1 MEYTKIPHLSFSL
14 DMHNI
19 LNSSDYEHASKQ
31 QLCCL
36 LLMKKMEN
44 VLFQMSVLQKNK
56 DKFIKPRH
64 IRMIF
69 SCILLVKP
77 FLPLHQF
84 CQCLDP
90 AFIIL
95 CKTSMV
101 KAQPIMPLMY
111 NGRYDQW

>member
-1 MEYTKIPHLSFSL
+1 MEYTKIPHLSFSR

-19 LNSSDYEHASKQ
+19 LNSSDYEHTLKQ
-31 QLCCL
+31 QFCWL
-36 LLMKKMEN
+36 LLMKN
-44 VLFQMSVLQKNK
+44 GIFCILIVSYAKNK

-69 SCILLVKP
+69 FLFLVGKSHS
-77 FLPLHQF
+77 FHYINF

-95 CKTSMV
+95 CKM
-101 KAQPIMPLMY
+101 
-111 NGRYDQW
+111 